1 MGHERFEIRRL
12 HWPQRGAA
20 RVRAVAIVGAAVL
33 MVGAGIIIPL
43 RVAASDSVVN
53 KLALELDG
61 NIATDSA
68 TQPPYDWDKL
78 FTPNCPSPGT
88 PGTGCPNG
96 ATANSVSP
104 FFGSDFKADWTMN
117 SDGTY
122 NSGDSSV
129 YATGSKD
136 TLGVGN
142 GGWQCKNA
150 NNVGNKVDIT
160 NFYVTAQVDPS
171 NNHLIAD
178 FGMEKFGSNGTNDI
192 GVWFLGD
199 SSADCS
205 SANGTSNFGGH
216 HSDGDVLLTAE
227 FTSGGGT
234 SNVEAFKWVCETS
247 GNTPLTGLACDTNGA
262 LVTGPKVGNVVT
274 GLVNGSACVAPS
286 SGTNTTLCA
295 ITNTGDL
302 TNVPWLT
309 ASAAGVGHTVPAVQF
324 YEGSIDLT
332 AISGGNACEARAI
345 GDTRSSATPDA
356 TLFDFAS
363 EPFAACGGMSVHKYI
378 DVNGDGSDSLPGT
391 PDLNGA
397 GWNFTVKNSGGT
409 VVCSGTTDANG
420 NLVCSTGALTG
431 LQMGTYTVTETQ
443 KTGFYNTDPGNTA
456 SGAAFPHINT
466 GKSGETPNPLT
477 KQVTI
482 TPGGIVPVD
491 FGNDCFRSFS
501 PTVNN
506 LTAPT
511 GQTVKVD
518 WSVNS
523 GSYDAGSTGTL
534 TLTPSGSTWSGTTGA
549 VFTRG
554 DTVTWKYYLSGD
566 STNKVTANSSLSMAS
581 GTYPNCNVPDSS
593 SFGPPTAEGFKF
605 KDNPPLGG
613 DGTTPGKPGTEDTA
627 IGGFTF
633 DLYAGTG
640 TGGALLATTTS
651 ASGTGLFTFT
661 GLQPGTYT
669 IHEDLSGTPGWKQ
682 TYPVNS
688 SGGAI
693 DKTFTVSLADNSTG
707 TTVVINEGNW
717 LDTPLSHF
725 SITVTPEATLPG
737 TTPPTPATH
746 AGTMTCTLS
755 GQSQSGNTY
764 SSGNGLTEGTYT
776 CTVPI
781 VDP

>member
-1 MGHERFEIRRL
+1 MTRTR
-12 HWPQRGAA
+12 AA
-20 RVRAVAIVGAAVL
+20 AIAGAVL
-33 MVGAGIIIPL
+33 VMLGAGIAIPL
-43 RVAASDSVVN
+43 RVAAADSTVN

-68 TQPPYDWDKL
+68 TQPPFDWDKL
-78 FTPNCPSPGT
+78 FTPNCPAPGT
-88 PGTGCPNG
+88 PGTSCPNG
-96 ATANSVSP
+96 ATPNSVSP
-104 FFGSDFKADWTMN
+104 FFGSDFKADWTLN

-122 NSGDSSV
+122 NNSDASV

-136 TLGVGN
+136 TLGIGN
-142 GGWQCKNA
+142 GGWQCKFA

-192 GVWFLGD
+192 GVWFLAD

-205 SANGTSNFGGH
+205 SASGTANFSGH
-216 HSDGDVLLTAE
+216 HSDGDVLVTAE

-234 SNVEAFKWVCETS
+234 SNVEAFKWVCESS
-247 GNTPLTGLACDTNGA
+247 GTPLTGAACDNSGS
-262 LVTGPKVGNVVT
+262 LLTGPKVGNVTT
-274 GLVNGSACVAPS
+274 GLFNGSQCVAPA
-286 SGTNTTLCA
+286 SGSNTTLCA
-295 ITNTGDL
+295 ISNTADL
-302 TNVPWLT
+302 THVPWLT
-309 ASAAGVGHTVPAVQF
+309 ASAGGVGHTVPTVQF

-332 AISGGNACEARAI
+332 AVSGGSVCEARAI

-363 EPFAACGGMSVHKYI
+363 TPFAACGGMRVHKYI
-378 DVNGDGSDSLPGT
+378 DVNGDGVDSLPGT
-391 PDLNGA
+391 PDISGA
-397 GWNFTVKNSGGT
+397 GWNFTVTNSGGT

-420 NLVCSTGALTG
+420 NLICSTGKLTG
-431 LQMGTYTVTETQ
+431 LQMDTYTVTETQ
-443 KTGFYNTDPGNTA
+443 KSGFYNTDPGNTA

-477 KQVTI
+477 KQAKI
-482 TPGGIVPVD
+482 TPGGVVSVD

-506 LTAPT
+506 LSPPSGVNVVA
-511 GQTVKVD
+511 D

-523 GSYDAGSTGTL
+523 GSYNAGSSGSL

-554 DTVTWKYYLSGD
+554 DTVTWGYHLSNG
-566 STNKVTANSSLSMAS
+566 SSNEITVNSALSMAT
-581 GTYPNCNVPDSS
+581 GTYPNCNVPDSGT
-593 SFGPPTAEGFKF
+593 FAPPSVDAFKY
-605 KDNPPLGG
+605 KDNLPLG
-613 DGTTPGKPGTEDTA
+613 DGATPGNEDTL

-633 DLYAGTG
+633 NLYAGTG
-640 TGGALLATTTS
+640 TGGQLVATTTS
-651 ASGTGLFTFT
+651 TSAGKVLFT

-669 IHEDLSGTPGWKQ
+669 IHEVVPTGWKQ
-682 TYPVNS
+682 TYPVDG
-688 SGGAI
+688 SGNAT
-693 DKTFTVSLADNSTG
+693 DRTFTVTLANNNST
-707 TTVVINEGNW
+707 IHEGNW
-717 LDTPLSHF
+717 LDTPLAHF
-725 SITVTPEATLPG
+725 SITVTPEGVLPG
-737 TTPPTPATH
+737 TTTPNAA

-781 VDP
+781 IDP